1 LTGAGP
7 SGRSRRRWRAENGRF
22 ARLLLAWQG
31 AICYEF
37 RVSEAPVF
45 SDDATARIAALE
57 ASLAQ
62 ANAAL
67 AARDLLIDTLRGQI
81 ARLRRMQFGAS
92 SEKLGREIE
101 QLELALEEL
110 ETERDGPAAETA
122 TPGPEPRPVP
132 VRSLPGHLPREEV
145 IHEPASGTCTCP
157 DCGGALRPLGM
168 DAHEMLDIVPV
179 RWRVVRNVRPKYS
192 CRRCEKIVQAPAPV
206 SAVGRGKATF
216 ATLAHVVVSKFDHH
230 LPLYRQAEMMAAQGL
245 DIDRST
251 LAGWTGQAAALL
263 DPVVSR
269 IRDAVLAADK
279 IHADDTPV
287 PVLDPGRG
295 KTATGRLWV
304 YAADDR
310 ASGSAPPPAT
320 WYRFTP
326 DRTGAHPQ
334 AHLAGFRGF
343 LQADAYAGYDGLYRS
358 GVTEVAC
365 WAHFRRKVF
374 DLHER
379 IPTPLT
385 IDILE
390 RIGALYAIEAE
401 VRGQP
406 PDVRRQARQERS
418 RPLVDALRE
427 VLDAALRRL
436 SPKSDMTRAIAYG
449 TRRWPALCRFLD
461 DGRLEIDNNIAERA
475 LRGVAVGRRNWLFAG
490 SREGGERAAAIYT
503 VIQTCKANG
512 VDPQAYI
519 ADVIARGA
527 DDWPASRWDE
537 LMPWNWAREP
547 TRLAA

>member
-1 LTGAGP
+1 M
-7 SGRSRRRWRAENGRF
+7 
-22 ARLLLAWQG
+22 
-31 AICYEF
+31 
-37 RVSEAPVF
+37 SEAPAA
-45 SDDATARIAALE
+45 SPDTIARIAALE
-57 ASLAQ
+57 ALLVH

-92 SEKLGREIE
+92 SEKLGREIA

-110 ETERDGPAAETA
+110 ETESAVPDVEAPVPKIA
-122 TPGPEPRPVP
+122 PRPVP
-132 VRSLPGHLPREEV
+132 VRSLPDHLPREEIV
-145 IHEPASGTCTCP
+145 HEPASGTCTCP
-157 DCGGALRPLGM
+157 DCGGTLRRLGL
-168 DAHEMLDIVPV
+168 DAHEMLDVMPV
-179 RWRVVRNVRPKYS
+179 RWRVVRQVRPKYS
-192 CRRCEKIVQAPAPV
+192 CRGCEKIVQAPAPV
-206 SAVGRGKATF
+206 SAVARGKATF

-251 LAGWTGQAAALL
+251 LASWTGQASALL
-263 DPVVSR
+263 DPVVTR
-269 IRDAVLAADK
+269 IRDAVLKAEK

-304 YAADDR
+304 YAVDDR
-310 ASGSAPPPAT
+310 ASGSTTPPAT

-326 DRTGAHPQ
+326 DRTATHPQ

-343 LQADAYAGYDGLYRS
+343 LQADAYAGYDSLYRS

-379 IPTPLT
+379 GSTPLT
-385 IDILE
+385 TDILE
-390 RIGALYAIEAE
+390 RIGTLYLIEAK

-406 PDVRRQARQERS
+406 PDGRHRVRQDRTRS
-418 RPLVDALRE
+418 LVDALRD

-436 SPKSDMTRAIAYG
+436 SPKSDMAKAIAYG
-449 TRRWPALCRFLD
+449 TKRWPALCRFLD

-475 LRGVAVGRRNWLFAG
+475 LRGIAVGRRNWLFAG
-490 SREGGERAAAIYT
+490 SKTGGERAAAIYT
-503 VIQTCKANG
+503 IIQTCKANG
-512 VDPQAYI
+512 VDSQAYI
-519 ADVIARGA
+519 ADVIAKIA

-537 LMPWNWAREP
+537 LMPWNWSAVTEQDVAQ
-547 TRLAA
+547 AA

>member
-1 LTGAGP
+1 
-7 SGRSRRRWRAENGRF
+7 
-22 ARLLLAWQG
+22 
-31 AICYEF
+31 
-37 RVSEAPVF
+37 
-45 SDDATARIAALE
+45 
-57 ASLAQ
+57 
-62 ANAAL
+62 
-67 AARDLLIDTLRGQI
+67 
-81 ARLRRMQFGAS
+81 MQFGAS
-92 SEKLGREIE
+92 SEKLGREIA

-110 ETERDGPAAETA
+110 ETESAVPDVEATA
-122 TPGPEPRPVP
+122 PDAP
-132 VRSLPGHLPREEV
+132 VRPAPVRALPDHLPREEV
-145 IHEPASGTCTCP
+145 VHEPASGGCTCP
-157 DCGGALRPLGM
+157 GCGGVLRRLGA
-168 DAHEMLDIVPV
+168 DTHDMLDVVPV
-179 RWRVVRNVRPKYS
+179 RWRVVRQVRPKYS

-206 SAVGRGKATF
+206 SAVARGKATF

-230 LPLYRQAEMMAAQGL
+230 LPLYRQAGMMTAQGL

-263 DPVVSR
+263 DPVVTR
-269 IRDAVLAADK
+269 IRDEVRRAGK

-287 PVLDPGRG
+287 PVLDPGQG

-304 YAADDR
+304 YAVYDR
-310 ASGSAPPPAT
+310 ASGSATPPAT
-320 WYRFTP
+320 WFRFTP
-326 DRTGAHPQ
+326 DRSGAHPQ

-379 IPTPLT
+379 SPTPLT
-385 IDILE
+385 TDILE

-406 PDVRRQARQERS
+406 PDARHRARQDRT

-427 VLDAALRRL
+427 VLDVALRRL
-436 SPKSDMTRAIAYG
+436 SPKSDMAKAIAYG
-449 TRRWPALCRFLD
+449 TKRWPALCRFLA

-490 SREGGERAAAIYT
+490 SKAGGERAPAIYT

-512 VDPQAYI
+512 VDPEAYI
-519 ADVIARGA
+519 ADVIARIA

-537 LMPWNWAREP
+537 LMPWNWSLEP
-547 TRLAA
+547 ARLAA

>member
-1 LTGAGP
+1 
-7 SGRSRRRWRAENGRF
+7 
-22 ARLLLAWQG
+22 
-31 AICYEF
+31 
-37 RVSEAPVF
+37 VSEAPV
-45 SDDATARIAALE
+45 SSADAPARIAALE
-57 ASLAQ
+57 ASLAR

-101 QLELALEEL
+101 QLELALGEL
-110 ETERDGPAAETA
+110 ETERDAPAVEDTASETA
-122 TPGPEPRPVP
+122 SRPAP
-132 VRSLPGHLPREEV
+132 VRSLPAHLPREEV
-145 IHEPASGTCTCP
+145 VHEPASGACTCP
-157 DCGGALRPLGM
+157 DCGGALRRLGM
-168 DAHEMLDIVPV
+168 DAHEMLDVVPV
-179 RWRVVRNVRPKYS
+179 GWRVVRNVRPKYS
-192 CRRCEKIVQAPAPV
+192 CRVCEKIVQAPAPA
-206 SAVGRGKATF
+206 SAVARGKASF

-263 DPVVSR
+263 DPVVAR
-269 IRDAVLAADK
+269 IRDEVLKADK

-304 YAADDR
+304 YAADDQ
-310 ASGSAPPPAT
+310 ASGSAAPRAT

-326 DRTGAHPQ
+326 DRTAAHPL

-343 LQADAYAGYDGLYRS
+343 LQADAYAGYDGLYRN

-365 WAHFRRKVF
+365 WAHFRRKIF

-379 IPTPLT
+379 LPTPLT
-385 IDILE
+385 TDILE
-390 RIGALYAIEAE
+390 RIGALYAVETE

-406 PDVRRQARQERS
+406 PDIRHRARQEHS
-418 RPLVDALRE
+418 KPLVAALRE
-427 VLDAALRRL
+427 VLDTALRRL
-436 SPKSDMTRAIAYG
+436 SPKSDMAKAIAYG
-449 TRRWPALCRFLD
+449 TRRWPALSRFID

-475 LRGVAVGRRNWLFAG
+475 LRGVAIGRRNWLFAG
-490 SREGGERAAAIYT
+490 SRAGGERAAALYT
-503 VIQTCKANG
+503 VIQTCKAGG

-519 ADVIARGA
+519 ADVIARIA

-537 LMPWNWAREP
+537 LLPWNWVSPADQP
-547 TRLAA
+547 TAQAA

>member
-1 LTGAGP
+1 MLAG
-7 SGRSRRRWRAENGRF
+7 
-22 ARLLLAWQG
+22 QQ
-31 AICYEF
+31 AICYAI
-37 RVSEAPVF
+37 RVSEAPV
-45 SDDATARIAALE
+45 SPADAAARIAALE
-57 ASLAQ
+57 ASLAR

-110 ETERDGPAAETA
+110 ETERDAPLVEDAAA
-122 TPGPEPRPVP
+122 NVAARPVP
-132 VRSLPGHLPREEV
+132 VRSLPDHLAREDV
-145 IHEPASGTCTCP
+145 VHEPVSGACTCP
-157 DCGGALRPLGM
+157 DCGGALRPLGL
-168 DAHEMLDIVPV
+168 DAHEMLNIVPV

-192 CRRCEKIVQAPAPV
+192 CRTCEKIVQASAPV
-206 SAVGRGKATF
+206 SAVARGKATF

-269 IRDAVLAADK
+269 IRDAVLSADK
-279 IHADDTPV
+279 IHAEPAPAKAGDTPV

-304 YAADDR
+304 YAADDQ
-310 ASGSAPPPAT
+310 ASGSAAPRAT

-326 DRTGAHPQ
+326 ERTAAHPLS
-334 AHLAGFRGF
+334 HLAGFRGF

-374 DLHER
+374 DPHER

-385 IDILE
+385 TDILE
-390 RIGALYAIEAE
+390 RIGALYAVEAE
-401 VRGQP
+401 VRGRP
-406 PDVRRQARQERS
+406 PDERQRARQERS
-418 RPLVDALRE
+418 QPLVDALRE
-427 VLDAALRRL
+427 VLDAALRHL
-436 SPKSDMTRAIAYG
+436 SPRSDMAKAIAYG
-449 TRRWPALCRFLD
+449 TKRWPALSRFLD

-475 LRGVAVGRRNWLFAG
+475 LRGIAVGRRNWLFAG
-490 SREGGERAAAIYT
+490 SRAGGERAAAIYT

-512 VDPQAYI
+512 IDPQAYI
-519 ADVIARGA
+519 TDIIAKVA

-537 LMPWNWAREP
+537 PMPWNWSREP
-547 TRLAA
+547 ARLAA

>member
-1 LTGAGP
+1 M
-7 SGRSRRRWRAENGRF
+7 
-22 ARLLLAWQG
+22 
-31 AICYEF
+31 
-37 RVSEAPVF
+37 SEASVSSP
-45 SDDATARIAALE
+45 DAIARIAALE
-57 ASLAQ
+57 ALLAR

-110 ETERDGPAAETA
+110 ETERDVAAVETA
-122 TPGPEPRPVP
+122 APGVAPRPAP
-132 VRSLPGHLPREEV
+132 VRSLPDHLPREEV
-145 IHEPASGTCTCP
+145 VHEPASGACTCP
-157 DCGGALRPLGM
+157 DCGGTLRPLGM

-206 SAVGRGKATF
+206 SPLARGKATF
-216 ATLAHVVVSKFDHH
+216 TTLAHIVVSKFDHH

-269 IRDAVLAADK
+269 IRDAVLGADK

-287 PVLDPGRG
+287 RVLDPGRG

-310 ASGSAPPPAT
+310 ASGSTAPPAT

-379 IPTPLT
+379 SPTPLT
-385 IDILE
+385 TDILE
-390 RIGALYAIEAE
+390 RIGALYALEAE

-406 PDVRRQARQERS
+406 PDVRHRARQDQT

-427 VLDAALRRL
+427 VLDTALRRL
-436 SPKSDMTRAIAYG
+436 SPKSDMAKAIAYG
-449 TRRWPALCRFLD
+449 TKRWPALCRFLG

-490 SREGGERAAAIYT
+490 SNAGGERAASIYT

-512 VDPQAYI
+512 VDPQAFI
-519 ADVIARGA
+519 ADVIARVA
-527 DDWPASRWDE
+527 DDWPANRWDE

-547 TRLAA
+547 ARLAA